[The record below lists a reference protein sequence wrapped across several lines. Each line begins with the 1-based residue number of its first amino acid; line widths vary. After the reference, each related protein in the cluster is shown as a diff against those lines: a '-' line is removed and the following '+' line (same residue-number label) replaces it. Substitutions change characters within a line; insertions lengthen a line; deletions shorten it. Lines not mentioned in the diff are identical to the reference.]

1 VNGSPDP
8 FLRFRPELAILQDT
22 NSSTEDA
29 ELTRAF
35 EVLDEIRETGAWR
48 RWERQPA
55 PVT

>member
-1 VNGSPDP
+1 VSGSPDP
-8 FLRFRPELAILQDT
+8 VLRFRPEFPTLQETHFD
-22 NSSTEDA
+22 TEDA

-48 RWERQPA
+48 RWEGQPA